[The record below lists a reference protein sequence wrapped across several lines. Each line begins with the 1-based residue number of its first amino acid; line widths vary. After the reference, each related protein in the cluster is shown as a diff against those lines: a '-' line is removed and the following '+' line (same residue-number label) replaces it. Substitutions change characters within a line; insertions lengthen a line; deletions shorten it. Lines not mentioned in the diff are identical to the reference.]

1 MKTIN
6 RLVSFF
12 SGYQDHPPVGA
23 NQSRNQR
30 LLVFSILMGLAVFGM
45 FSVLSLLSLYYYN
58 AAINIIGSIAMGTLL
73 YFHRKG
79 TEDTLSAYAFIF
91 VCYLIISTQH
101 LISPIALSA
110 NILWACPLVVIAVY
124 FVGASRGMVVT
135 LLGAVLISLAE
146 FLKSRQLVATLDMS
160 ESGIYLYQY
169 GSLILSLLL
178 TWYFA
183 KQSAT
188 EEQSAIGRLEIR
200 TEQLT
205 QQKDETMYLVSL
217 LCHDIANPLTVVSGL
232 TELSL
237 ASGTDRVT
245 IKNNLKKSMEQVDLM
260 SNLIDQVRFFRMD
273 QKNMFTM
280 PLEAVDL
287 TKFVEE
293 SIEQQKPLLSR
304 KEVTVVKNYDP
315 QKQVFVTAEPK
326 TLRRSVMMGLFSE
339 INRVAPLNA
348 RVGISIIRSEDQV
361 CLEAEIADQLSG
373 AVSGPHHAA
382 ATEGAR
388 SNNDS
393 PTRSG
398 AAVVLPL
405 VSLIMNKY
413 GGELTSSK
421 SKSPSG
427 SGSTTR
433 LLLSFSAPPE
443 S

>member
-6 RLVSFF
+6 QLVSFF
-12 SGYQDHPPVGA
+12 SGYQGHSPVGV

-30 LLVFSILMGLAVFGM
+30 LLVFSILMGFAVFGL
-45 FSVLSLLSLYYYN
+45 FSVLSLLTQNHYNSAINLIGSFAMGVLLYY
-58 AAINIIGSIAMGTLL
+58 
-73 YFHRKG
+73 HRKG
-79 TEDTLSAYAFIF
+79 TEDTLSAYAFIS

-124 FVGASRGMVVT
+124 FVGAGRGMAVT
-135 LLGAVLISLAE
+135 LLGAVIVSLAE
-146 FLKSRQLVATLDMS
+146 FLKSRQVVATLDMS
-160 ESGIYLYQY
+160 EGGIYLYQY

-188 EEQSAIGRLEIR
+188 EEQSAIEQLELK

-217 LCHDIANPLTVVSGL
+217 LCHDIANPLAVVSGL

-237 ASGTDRVT
+237 ASGSDKVT
-245 IKNNLKKSMEQVDLM
+245 IKNNLRKSMEQVDLI

-287 TKFVEE
+287 TRFIEE
-293 SIEQQKPLLSR
+293 SVEQQTPLLSR
-304 KEVTVVKNYDP
+304 KAISVEKNYDP

-348 RVGISIIRSEDQV
+348 RVGVSILCSDGQVLLSAEIVDQHSGTASVSPHAASTGDARVNKDPSPRSE
-361 CLEAEIADQLSG
+361 
-373 AVSGPHHAA
+373 
-382 ATEGAR
+382 
-388 SNNDS
+388 
-393 PTRSG
+393 

-413 GGELTSSK
+413 GGELTSSQ
-421 SKSPSG
+421 SKSQSG
-427 SGSTTR
+427 TGSITR
-433 LLLSFSAPPE
+433 LSLRFSAAPE

>member
-1 MKTIN
+1 
-6 RLVSFF
+6 
-12 SGYQDHPPVGA
+12 
-23 NQSRNQR
+23 
-30 LLVFSILMGLAVFGM
+30 
-45 FSVLSLLSLYYYN
+45 
-58 AAINIIGSIAMGTLL
+58 
-73 YFHRKG
+73 
-79 TEDTLSAYAFIF
+79 
-91 VCYLIISTQH
+91 
-101 LISPIALSA
+101 
-110 NILWACPLVVIAVY
+110 
-124 FVGASRGMVVT
+124 
-135 LLGAVLISLAE
+135 
-146 FLKSRQLVATLDMS
+146 
-160 ESGIYLYQY
+160 
-169 GSLILSLLL
+169 
-178 TWYFA
+178 
-183 KQSAT
+183 
-188 EEQSAIGRLEIR
+188 
-200 TEQLT
+200 
-205 QQKDETMYLVSL
+205 
-217 LCHDIANPLTVVSGL
+217 
-232 TELSL
+232 
-237 ASGTDRVT
+237 
-245 IKNNLKKSMEQVDLM
+245 MEQVDLI

-393 PTRSG
+393 PPRSG